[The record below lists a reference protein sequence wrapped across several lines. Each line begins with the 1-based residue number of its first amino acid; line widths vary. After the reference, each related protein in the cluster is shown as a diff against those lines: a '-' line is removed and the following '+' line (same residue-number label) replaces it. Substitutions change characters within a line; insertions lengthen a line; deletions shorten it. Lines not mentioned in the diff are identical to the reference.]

1 MELLQVAQHVDD
13 MDRAVVFYRDILDGE
28 LLARFDPPG
37 LAFFRLGAARLLL
50 EQAAPS
56 ALLYLAVPDARARI
70 AELRAAGVEVVADAA
85 PIHTDDAGAFG
96 VPGAQEWMG
105 FVRDS
110 EGNLL
115 GIASRHAPAVDPE
128 RPPLPTGS

>member
-1 MELLQVAQHVDD
+1 MELLQVAQHAQD
-13 MDRAVVFYRDILDGE
+13 MDRAVAFYRDVLGGE

-37 LAFFRLGAARLLL
+37 LAFFRLGTARLLL
-50 EQAAPS
+50 EEGASA

-70 AELRAAGVEVVADAA
+70 AELRAAGVEVVSDAT
-85 PIHTDDAGAFG
+85 PIHTDDAGTFG
-96 VPGAQEWMG
+96 VPGTQEWMG

-115 GIASRHAPAVDPE
+115 GIASRHAPEADPE
-128 RPPLPTGS
+128 PPPLPTGS